1 LSQIGKFRQPDHSG
15 DPRYFIEFLEM
26 VERLPETS
34 EVRARG
40 YRQMRLRPGMSVLD
54 IGCGI
59 GTAVREMANCVGPS
73 GSASGVDISEAM
85 IEEASA
91 RMQGLYN
98 VDFMTGE
105 ACRLPYP
112 NAVFDAVRMERVLLY
127 VPDRL
132 TAISEMIRVTKA
144 GGRVAITDVDIDCT
158 AIAGKNRAQTR
169 RMTSLVAEAFV
180 HPTSGRELPA
190 LMRAAGLKDVAVDYM
205 VAATT
210 HEFCIFTSQGTLCA
224 AAEAGKVSMAE
235 VDEWNRELAE
245 LEAAGDFL
253 QLWIFAIAGGTVPEA

>member
-1 LSQIGKFRQPDHSG
+1 MSEIGKFRQPDHSG

-26 VERLPETS
+26 VERLPDTS

-59 GTAVREMANCVGPS
+59 GTAVQEMANCVGPG

-91 RMQGLYN
+91 RVEGIYN
-98 VDFMTGE
+98 VGFMTGE
-105 ACRLPYP
+105 ACGLPYP

-132 TAISEMIRVTKA
+132 KAISEMIRVTKA

-169 RMTSLVAEAFV
+169 KMTSLVAETFL

-190 LMRAAGLKDVAVDYM
+190 LLRAAGLKDVTVDYM
-205 VAATT
+205 VAAST
-210 HEFCIFTSQGTLCA
+210 HEFCVFTTQGTLRA
-224 AAEAGKVSMAE
+224 AAEAGKVTTAE
-235 VDEWNRELAE
+235 VDEWYRELAE